1 MSNIPCPACGAT
13 PAEDYCA
20 DCDIIVSH
28 DTCDDCVDTH
38 THNLPEE
45 ATMKIG
51 SRVSVRDQNISG
63 TIVRWDGTRAVVLD
77 DDRAVWMEQDDD
89 GTLVFAVADL
99 ETEPTHRS
107 KT

>member
-1 MSNIPCPACGAT
+1 
-13 PAEDYCA
+13 
-20 DCDIIVSH
+20 
-28 DTCDDCVDTH
+28 
-38 THNLPEE
+38 
-45 ATMKIG
+45 MKIG